1 MLGLIGVWWRQSDH
15 YDQLTAHLVSRQMA
29 TLTRVVIAVIAA
41 SLSLTVGA
49 TIWSTL
55 GPRNTPQLVCA
66 VLGCIGAAIA
76 ASVWAIRWPSRE
88 LAIRLTVL
96 SNASIALAALSQS
109 GPVAAVLACTTFAT
123 MASYIALFHT
133 APLMLYNFLI
143 AALVGAY
150 EFVRL
155 CSRYGIVAGICGYEI
170 LLILNMAV
178 PIGVQAVVYVLR
190 TDAIRSE
197 RDQLTGLLNRVAFRR
212 RAKVLFEKL
221 HDEFSH
227 FVITVIDLDRF
238 KQVNDL
244 HGHSTGD
251 AALVSVA
258 RALRD
263 TADGDATTIIGR
275 AGGEEFVIAAG
286 WHPNEV
292 GTRAQQ
298 ICDAIARLPFR
309 ITASVGTAGAHL
321 DSRVHEPDA
330 LITALTVAA
339 DDAMYVA
346 KRRGGNQAGH
356 SEAPSAPGRAR

>member
-1 MLGLIGVWWRQSDH
+1 MLGLIGAWWRQSDH
-15 YDQLTAHLVSRQMA
+15 YDQLTAHLMSRQMA
-29 TLTRVVIAVIAA
+29 TLTRVVIAIIAA

-55 GPRNTPQLVCA
+55 GPRNSAQLICA
-66 VLGCIGAAIA
+66 VLGCVGAAVA
-76 ASVWAIRWPSRE
+76 AVIWAARWPSRE
-88 LAIRLTVL
+88 QAIRLTVL
-96 SNASIALAALSQS
+96 SNASIALAALAQS
-109 GPVAAVLACTTFAT
+109 GPVASVLACTTFAT

-155 CSRYGIVAGICGYEI
+155 TDRYGLVAGICGYEI

-197 RDQLTGLLNRVAFRR
+197 RDQLTGLLNRIAFRR
-212 RAKVLFEKL
+212 RAKVLLDKV
-221 HDEFSH
+221 HDEFGH

-263 TADGDATTIIGR
+263 TSDGDGTTVVGR
-275 AGGEEFVIAAG
+275 AGGEEFVIAAC

-292 GTRAQQ
+292 GARAQQ

-309 ITASVGTAGAHL
+309 ITASVGTAGAHPDPRL
-321 DSRVHEPDA
+321 QEPDA
-330 LITALTVAA
+330 LIAALTVAA

-356 SEAPSAPGRAR
+356 HKVPSGPHRAR